1 MEIIFG
7 NDSFFYQN
15 PVKKFICFLSPRK
28 VELYQVDWPGLD
40 LGQMFVAAAPY
51 GGPLAVVRDWKQ
63 FVKATTSGKPVIK
76 IFTCSGNLLAT
87 ISVSN
92 FSGFHKFF
100 DKN

>member
-1 MEIIFG
+1 M
-7 NDSFFYQN
+7 
-15 PVKKFICFLSPRK
+15 
-28 VELYQVDWPGLD
+28 ELYQVDWPGLD

-87 ISVSN
+87 INVSVGYLRDCSLSTFIFN
-92 FSGFHKFF
+92 FSGIAEIS
-100 DKN
+100 

>member
-1 MEIIFG
+1 M
-7 NDSFFYQN
+7 
-15 PVKKFICFLSPRK
+15 
-28 VELYQVDWPGLD
+28 DWPGLD

-87 ISVSN
+87 INVIFKSKFYVSIVVLML
-92 FSGFHKFF
+92 FLHSGTVVIFLQWDGLTPKIYFVC
-100 DKN
+100 KMMA